1 MCVLTVVHWLTA
13 YIRAIDTGGAAVK
26 ILAALALVFLAAISA
41 VSAQTSKPTKGK
53 SPAGNAAVGKKDF
66 LTRCSACHGMDAR
79 GKTAMADTLGGV
91 PDLHSKAVQ
100 MLTDAKIKEVI
111 TSGTDKMPAVPDVND
126 VEIAN
131 LIAFIRSLDKK

>member
-1 MCVLTVVHWLTA
+1 
-13 YIRAIDTGGAAVK
+13 VK
-26 ILAALALVFLAAISA
+26 NFAALALVFLATTSC
-41 VSAQTSKPTKGK
+41 VSAQTSKPAKGK
-53 SPAGNAAVGKKDF
+53 SPAGNAAAGKKDF

-100 MLTDAKIKEVI
+100 MLTDAKIKDVI
-111 TSGTDKMPAVPDVND
+111 TQGTDKMPAVPDVND
-126 VEIAN
+126 ADVAN